1 MERSVKQYSQYYKE
15 LWPSI
20 YNFANKILAD
30 EDKAADVAQRSFL
43 KAWENY
49 EKYDHREHLKAALY
63 VMARND
69 CFNELQ
75 AMSRRPQCSIDAIA
89 STGKENEFG
98 LITQHQV
105 DEDFAFINA
114 EVFACLA
121 EGVEALPP
129 ECKRTFKLF
138 WNGYGNSSQIAE
150 GMGVTRKTAL
160 NQKLKAIK
168 LLREWLQKKMG
179 IQLIKNQ
186 QIIQQ

>member
-1 MERSVKQYSQYYKE
+1 MERSVKEYSQYYKE
-15 LWPSI
+15 LWPAI
-20 YNFANKILAD
+20 YHFANKILVD
-30 EDKAADVAQRSFL
+30 EAKAADVAQRSFL

-49 EKYDHREHLKAALY
+49 EKYTHREHLKAALY
-63 VMARND
+63 IMTRND
-69 CFNELQ
+69 CYNELQ
-75 AMSRRPQCSIDAIA
+75 AMKRRPQCNIDAIT
-89 STGKENEFG
+89 STGKEDEFG
-98 LITQHQV
+98 LITLHQA

-114 EVFACLA
+114 EVFVCLA
-121 EGVEALPP
+121 EGVETLPP

-138 WNGYGNSSQIAE
+138 WNGDGNSTQVAKDL
-150 GMGVTRKTAL
+150 GVTRKTVL